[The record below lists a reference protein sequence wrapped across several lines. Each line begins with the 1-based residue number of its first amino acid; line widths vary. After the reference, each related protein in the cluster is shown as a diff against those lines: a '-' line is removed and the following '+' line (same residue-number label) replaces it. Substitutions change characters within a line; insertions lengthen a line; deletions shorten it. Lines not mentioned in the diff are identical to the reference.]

1 MPSKNLLWHHKNVW
15 KQKFK
20 LISSLCLGSGREG
33 LTYKTTFSNL
43 IKSRNVSLKVLRCLG
58 WNLFKINMMH
68 DKSIEYSGA
77 CTKLFFGF
85 WVIQESSNKF
95 DIVLF
100 NSRKIA
106 CVSVHLGIL
115 KFRHLFEDSLI
126 CVQSIG
132 GEFGR
137 LLSHSRLYLSA

>member
-1 MPSKNLLWHHKNVW
+1 
-15 KQKFK
+15 
-20 LISSLCLGSGREG
+20 
-33 LTYKTTFSNL
+33 
-43 IKSRNVSLKVLRCLG
+43 
-58 WNLFKINMMH
+58 MMH

-77 CTKLFFGF
+77 STILSFGF

-126 CVQSIG
+126 CVKVLVESLEDSLAILG
-132 GEFGR
+132 YIS
-137 LLSHSRLYLSA
+137 LLKTA